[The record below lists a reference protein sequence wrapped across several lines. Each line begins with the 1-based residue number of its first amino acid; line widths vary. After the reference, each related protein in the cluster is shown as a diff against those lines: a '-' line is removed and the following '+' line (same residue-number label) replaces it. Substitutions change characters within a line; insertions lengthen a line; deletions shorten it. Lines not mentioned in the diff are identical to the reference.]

1 MKTKMPSW
9 LRKAIFYEIYP
20 QSYYDSNADGIGD
33 IPGIIQK
40 LDYIESLGVNAIWLT
55 PCFKSPF
62 QDAGYDVSDYYRVA
76 PRYGTNA
83 DLELLI
89 AEAGRRNI
97 RIILDLVPGH
107 TSVNHPWFQQ
117 SQKTQKNRY
126 SDWYIWNDSVW
137 NANDW
142 DLPAVR
148 GYAERDASY
157 ITNFFYFQPALNFG
171 FANPDPYQTW
181 QQSVHAPGPRAV
193 RQEIKNIMRFW
204 LEKGVSGFRVDMAA
218 SLVKRDP
225 GHQETARFWSEV
237 RAWLDQA
244 YPDAVLI
251 SEWGTPP
258 EAIPAGFHIDM
269 LLNYSNPGVIS
280 LFRKRGTG
288 NHRDP
293 YGWSFFDESG
303 HGNIRQFLDEY
314 MHYYT
319 ETRDMGYMA
328 FITGNH
334 DDHPRIAD
342 GRSYALM
349 KLVYLFLLSMP
360 GTPIIYYGDEI
371 GMQYMPGLP
380 SKEGGYARTGVRTPM
395 QWSDAINSGFST
407 ADPARLYLPVPQVLK
422 GINVQS
428 QQGSPDSLLNAVRDL
443 ITLRKKYPALDADAS
458 FEPLFAEEGKLP
470 FIYSRF
476 THDQRLLIAI
486 NPANQWSHCEI
497 PKQPGD
503 GQYLPV
509 HGDADAITDK
519 GDRWAVQLKPVSG
532 VICESKRQ
540 FG

>member
-193 RQEIKNIMRFW
+193 RQEIKKHHAFLAGKRRQ
-204 LEKGVSGFRVDMAA
+204 RVPCGYGCLA
-218 SLVKRDP
+218 
-225 GHQETARFWSEV
+225 G
-237 RAWLDQA
+237 QA
-244 YPDAVLI
+244 
-251 SEWGTPP
+251 
-258 EAIPAGFHIDM
+258 
-269 LLNYSNPGVIS
+269 
-280 LFRKRGTG
+280 
-288 NHRDP
+288 
-293 YGWSFFDESG
+293 
-303 HGNIRQFLDEY
+303 
-314 MHYYT
+314 
-319 ETRDMGYMA
+319 
-328 FITGNH
+328 
-334 DDHPRIAD
+334 
-342 GRSYALM
+342 
-349 KLVYLFLLSMP
+349 
-360 GTPIIYYGDEI
+360 
-371 GMQYMPGLP
+371 
-380 SKEGGYARTGVRTPM
+380 
-395 QWSDAINSGFST
+395 
-407 ADPARLYLPVPQVLK
+407 
-422 GINVQS
+422 
-428 QQGSPDSLLNAVRDL
+428 
-443 ITLRKKYPALDADAS
+443 
-458 FEPLFAEEGKLP
+458 
-470 FIYSRF
+470 
-476 THDQRLLIAI
+476 
-486 NPANQWSHCEI
+486 
-497 PKQPGD
+497 
-503 GQYLPV
+503 
-509 HGDADAITDK
+509 
-519 GDRWAVQLKPVSG
+519 
-532 VICESKRQ
+532 
-540 FG
+540 